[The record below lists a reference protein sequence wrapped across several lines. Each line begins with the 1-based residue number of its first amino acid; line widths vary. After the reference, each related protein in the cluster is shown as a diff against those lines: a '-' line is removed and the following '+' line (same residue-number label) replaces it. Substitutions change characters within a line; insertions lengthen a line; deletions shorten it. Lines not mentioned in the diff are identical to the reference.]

1 MSKPRPSPW
10 GRVRP
15 TDITQAAVLVAQTS
29 QWPVLYALRTE
40 SIETPTSPLAEK
52 PMLEVATKDVD
63 MLVAGM
69 PFYLCMLLTPQF
81 EA

>member
-29 QWPVLYALRTE
+29 QWPVLYGTADR
-40 SIETPTSPLAEK
+40 IDRNAN
-52 PMLEVATKDVD
+52 VAIGRKAD
-63 MLVAGM
+63 A
-69 PFYLCMLLTPQF
+69 
-81 EA
+81 